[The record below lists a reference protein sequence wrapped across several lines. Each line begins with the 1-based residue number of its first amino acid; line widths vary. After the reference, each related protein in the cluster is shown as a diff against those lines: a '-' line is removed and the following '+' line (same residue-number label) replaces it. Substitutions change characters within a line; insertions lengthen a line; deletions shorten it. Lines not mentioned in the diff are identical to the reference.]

1 MNKKLS
7 SHNKKGTTYQLKTLA
22 MHREKN
28 QCITI
33 VTPETELSQ
42 REIVVR
48 YKPIIKK
55 LGKNYIE
62 MTRISDLKPIVFEV
76 SPTFKVREV
85 SSGLKKIAQLMQKT
99 PIAIVRRIGF
109 DIIDD

>member
-1 MNKKLS
+1 MVR
-7 SHNKKGTTYQLKTLA
+7 TL
-22 MHREKN
+22 KN

-33 VTPETELSQ
+33 VTPKMESSQ
-42 REIVVR
+42 REMVVS
-48 YKPIIKK
+48 YKPIIKR

-85 SSGLKKIAQLMQKT
+85 SPGLKKIAQLMKKT
-99 PIAIVRRIGF
+99 PIAVVRRIGF